1 MVGEDLLS
9 FKNDGELIKFCKKKY
24 GRLPSNYEE
33 SSVLTKG
40 ILTRRHDSPQQTMFK
55 DKLFMIELMKPLLRI
70 VDNNIEEILSVP
82 ESEEEL
88 KTCDSEDWILIKY
101 LLSML
106 MEKLAATEEAR
117 QLGEARYLAANPS
130 LCIVAE
136 TTGSKRKIIDPNEV
150 ARADVKQKK
159 MRIEALKAQKPYP
172 SRGRG
177 RGRGQRSPS
186 NPSLGPDGTPWRGKS
201 NRGRNSRGRGGR
213 GSASASTEQ
222 EKA

>member
-1 MVGEDLLS
+1 
-9 FKNDGELIKFCKKKY
+9 
-24 GRLPSNYEE
+24 
-33 SSVLTKG
+33 
-40 ILTRRHDSPQQTMFK
+40 MFK
-55 DKLFMIELMKPLLRI
+55 DKLFMMELMKPLLRI
-70 VDNNIEEILSVP
+70 VDNNIKEILLVP
-82 ESEEEL
+82 KSEEEL
-88 KTCDSEDWILIKY
+88 KTCDLEDWILIKY

-106 MEKLAATEEAR
+106 MEKLAATEAAR
-117 QLGEARYLAANPS
+117 QLDEARYLAANPS
-130 LCIVAE
+130 LCIQAE

-159 MRIEALKAQKPYP
+159 MRVEALKAQKPYP
-172 SRGRG
+172 LRGRG

-213 GSASASTEQ
+213 GGAAASTEQ